1 MHRLVLGLLALGLAT
16 TPAIAQ
22 YTAPVPMPESYRALQ
37 LRELEVQ
44 RKLFLAMADSMPES
58 LYGDRATPI
67 QRDFAS
73 QLMHAAE
80 GPSLVA
86 GEYLGGPKVQLP
98 DSATSHD
105 TRTGLTSFINASY
118 DYGARLLASESEASR
133 AALFKFWNGEMI
145 PRWQLWDELNQH
157 AIWTAGQIVANFR
170 KNGMAPPA
178 FSFF

>member
-1 MHRLVLGLLALGLAT
+1 MHRPGLVLLALCFTSHLAF
-16 TPAIAQ
+16 AQ

-73 QLMHAAE
+73 QVMHAAE

-86 GEYLGGPKVQLP
+86 AEYLGGSQPQLP
-98 DSATSHD
+98 DSTASHN
-105 TRTGLTSFINASY
+105 TRAGLKAFINASY
-118 DYGARLLASESEASR
+118 DYGAKLLANESADSR